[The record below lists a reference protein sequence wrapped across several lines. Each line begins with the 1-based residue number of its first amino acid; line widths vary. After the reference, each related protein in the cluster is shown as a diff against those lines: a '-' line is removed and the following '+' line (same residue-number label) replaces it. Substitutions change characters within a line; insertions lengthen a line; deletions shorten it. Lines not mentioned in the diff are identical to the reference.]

1 MTTYHVGDTKPDLTA
16 VCTSDGAP
24 VDLTGATVKFHL
36 RKPDRSILALDA
48 TGGADGRVAAAWPEP
63 LDQAGSWQAE
73 VQVTYSD
80 QGVQTFGPQ
89 TFVVATEIA

>member
-1 MTTYHVGDTKPDLTA
+1 MTMHVGDTKPDFTA
-16 VCTSDGAP
+16 TCNSDGAP
-24 VDLTGATVKFHL
+24 LDLTGATVKVHL
-36 RKPDRSILALDA
+36 RKPDRTVLVLDA
-48 TGGADGRVAAAWPEP
+48 TADAQGRVVAAWPEP

-89 TFVVATEIA
+89 SFVVSREIA